1 MINEAI
7 DRLTGIIIEYP
18 DRFQSIP
25 EAKFSFKPSPQKW
38 SKKEILGHLIDSAT
52 NNHQRFIRAQFEEK
66 PEIYYDEDMWVQY
79 NYYNE
84 LSSKQ
89 LIHFWTAYNKQL
101 VEIMKRIPV
110 ENLLRECK
118 MRDGRYLTLD
128 YLVNDYVVHLQHHL
142 DQIFGSEDF

>member
-1 MINEAI
+1 MVDESIERTNQLISEYSELLNAI
-7 DRLTGIIIEYP
+7 SE
-18 DRFQSIP
+18 S
-25 EAKFSFKPSPQKW
+25 EFSAKPSPGKW

-101 VEIMKRIPV
+101 VEIMKRIPA
-110 ENLLRECK
+110 ENLLKECK

>member
-1 MINEAI
+1 MIDEAI
-7 DRLTGIIIEYP
+7 DKLARIIIEYP
-18 DRFQSIP
+18 DRFQSIS
-25 EAKFSFKPSPQKW
+25 EAKFSFRPSPRKW

-101 VEIMKRIPV
+101 VEIMKRIPA
-110 ENLLRECK
+110 ENLLKECK

-128 YLVNDYVVHLQHHL
+128 YQVNDYVVHLQHHL